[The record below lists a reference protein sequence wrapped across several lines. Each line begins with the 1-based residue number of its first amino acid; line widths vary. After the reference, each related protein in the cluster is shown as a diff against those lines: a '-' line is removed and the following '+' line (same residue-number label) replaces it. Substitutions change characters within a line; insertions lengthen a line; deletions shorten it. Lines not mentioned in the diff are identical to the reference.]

1 MAVLRRKKTCFWIF
15 FFLTLTFASVFLI
28 FGIISRHTRQDEADA
43 VPWKEFPRSPRRT
56 LRGEGLEGSPQVTCL
71 VVTSPG
77 HHEDRARHLGAA
89 WKHPRPPTPCPQTF
103 FLSSAAHPDL
113 PNVILSNYSG
123 YEDLWGKVLHGLR
136 TVDPSSAQ
144 WFLKADD
151 DTFLL
156 YPHLLDLL
164 AEFDSSVPLLLG
176 LPLVFKD
183 ESRHLQVEYMSGGA
197 GYILSSPAV
206 RLLQKTL
213 LQECHLPGLTS
224 YEDVNMGACMAA
236 LGVGT
241 GDTRDS
247 LGRARFLP
255 YPPWT
260 LMREDLQHHP
270 DYRWLQRMS
279 KFPFNFGIEHMS
291 DRVVSFHEVRD
302 PRDFYALQYLT
313 NDLRVLPKGAD
324 VPFTY
329 PEL

>member
-1 MAVLRRKKTCFWIF
+1 MIWRRRRTCLPVLLL
-15 FFLTLTFASVFLI
+15 LTLSFVSVVLVFRFL
-28 FGIISRHTRQDEADA
+28 SHTQQDKTEALL
-43 VPWKEFPRSPRRT
+43 WKEFPRSPRRT
-56 LRGEGLEGSPQVTCL
+56 PLKDGSSRVTCL

-77 HHEDRARHLGAA
+77 HHEDRARHQGAA
-89 WKHPRPPTPCPQTF
+89 WRDPRPPTPCPKTF
-103 FLSSAAHPDL
+103 YLSSASHPDL
-113 PNVILSNYSG
+113 PNVILSNYTG

-136 TVDPSSAQ
+136 AVDAASAH

-156 YPHLLDLL
+156 YPRLLDLL
-164 AEFDSSVPLLLG
+164 GEFDSSVPLFLG
-176 LPLVFKD
+176 LPLVFTD
-183 ESRHLQVEYMSGGA
+183 ESRSLRVEYMSGGA
-197 GYILSSPAV
+197 GYVLSSPAV

-236 LGVGT
+236 LGVRT
-241 GDTRDS
+241 GDTRDA

-255 YPPWT
+255 YPPWV
-260 LMREDLQHHP
+260 LMREDLQHQP
-270 DYRWLQRMS
+270 GYSWLQRMS

-313 NDLRVLPKGAD
+313 SDLKVLPEGAD
-324 VPFTY
+324 SPFTL
-329 PEL
+329 PEG

>member
-1 MAVLRRKKTCFWIF
+1 MIWRRRRTCLPVLLL
-15 FFLTLTFASVFLI
+15 LTLSFVSVVLVFRFL
-28 FGIISRHTRQDEADA
+28 SHTQQDKTEALL
-43 VPWKEFPRSPRRT
+43 WKEFPRSPRRT
-56 LRGEGLEGSPQVTCL
+56 PLKDGSSRVTCL

-77 HHEDRARHLGAA
+77 HHEDRARHQGAA
-89 WKHPRPPTPCPQTF
+89 WRDPRPPTPCPKTF
-103 FLSSAAHPDL
+103 FLSSASHPDL
-113 PNVILSNYSG
+113 PNVILSNYTG

-136 TVDPSSAQ
+136 AVDAASAQ

-156 YPHLLDLL
+156 YPRLLDLL
-164 AEFDSSVPLLLG
+164 GEFDSSVPLFLG
-176 LPLVFKD
+176 LPLVFTD
-183 ESRHLQVEYMSGGA
+183 ESRSLRVEYMSGGA
-197 GYILSSPAV
+197 GYVLSSPAV

-236 LGVGT
+236 LGVRT
-241 GDTRDS
+241 GDTRDA

-255 YPPWT
+255 YPPWV
-260 LMREDLQHHP
+260 LMREDLQQQP
-270 DYRWLQRMS
+270 GYSWLQRMS

-313 NDLRVLPKGAD
+313 SDLKVLPEGAD
-324 VPFTY
+324 SPFTL
-329 PEL
+329 PEG